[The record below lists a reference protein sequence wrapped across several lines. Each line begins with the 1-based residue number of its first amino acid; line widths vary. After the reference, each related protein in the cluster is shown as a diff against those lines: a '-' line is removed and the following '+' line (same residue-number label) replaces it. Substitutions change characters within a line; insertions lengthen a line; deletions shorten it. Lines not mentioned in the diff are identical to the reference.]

1 MVSSASW
8 LIAITLSTGE
18 KVENPILKII
28 SFSRSVVSLAVDSD
42 EIGRIFGVFSIF
54 SAVLGST
61 VGAGFQQLY
70 NKTLDTL
77 PGAFLLVIS
86 CLLLSVAPSN
96 LVMYR
101 LLQSFKTENDVERK
115 THSEITRL

>member
-86 CLLLSVAPSN
+86 CLLLSAAPSN

-101 LLQSFKTENDVERK
+101 LSKSFKTENNVERK
-115 THSEITRL
+115 THSEITKL